1 MHAKRIV
8 IQYHAIVG
16 RVIRLQREAHGI
28 KLREFAKKMK
38 LGISGWS
45 RVETGDTVMTIE
57 QLKRAA
63 DALGIQSAV
72 IVRMAD
78 DMIGSKAK

>member
-1 MHAKRIV
+1 MANNLIP
-8 IQYHAIVG
+8 YYAIVG
-16 RVIRLQREAHGI
+16 RVVRLQREARGF

-45 RVETGDTVMTIE
+45 RVETGDTVMSVD

-63 DALGIQSAV
+63 DVLGIRPAV
-72 IVRMAD
+72 IVQMAD
-78 DMIGSKAK
+78 AMSGAVER